1 MAILFIHQPHKFR
14 KQFFKPPLFRNPV
27 FGVTHYPRC
36 NPGLT
41 DCTANAS
48 MALCGMGEYA
58 HGLPF
63 QNLKICVTAT
73 SADMMIAPI
82 DNARSGLPLIVS
94 ISLAF

>member
-1 MAILFIHQPHKFR
+1 MAILFIRQPHIFG
-14 KQFFKPPLFRNPV
+14 KQFFMPPLFRYPV
-27 FGVTHYPRC
+27 FGVRHYPRR
-36 NPGLT
+36 NPGLAYR
-41 DCTANAS
+41 TANAS